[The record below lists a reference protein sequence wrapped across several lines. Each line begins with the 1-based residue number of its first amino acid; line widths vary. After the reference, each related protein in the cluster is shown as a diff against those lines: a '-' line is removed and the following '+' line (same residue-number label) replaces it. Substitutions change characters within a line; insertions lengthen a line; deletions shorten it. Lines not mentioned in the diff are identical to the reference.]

1 MNVNKLLNILIIIIC
16 LVSMLEGLA
25 LIKGVDGAALS
36 AMIGLFCA
44 IAGIIGT
51 VLRYKIKHHH
61 DQK

>member
-1 MNVNKLLNILIIIIC
+1 
-16 LVSMLEGLA
+16 MLEGLA